1 MRQAR
6 NENRELPDENREL
19 PENFL
24 PNHKEIPSSKLYNR
38 RKGQT
43 WPDQKQEERDGQ
55 RCK

>member
-6 NENRELPDENREL
+6 NENRELP
-19 PENFL
+19 ENFL
-24 PNHKEIPSSKLYNR
+24 LNHKEIPSSKLYNR

-43 WPDQKQEERDGQ
+43 WPDQKQEECDGQ